1 MIEISDSCPKFLMM
15 NEIILDCD
23 LMRFPNSGL
32 YYYCQNLG
40 NQLGTIL
47 SHHRDERIRMYV
59 PRKAGRPF
67 NRAVHQV
74 TERPWHRFWQPF
86 MRNCRVWH
94 APFQSGR
101 IFPDRQKYQNVKI
114 LLTIHDLNFLHE
126 ERTPEEI
133 KNSIAHTQSLID
145 RSDALVC
152 ISEFTKGDVLRHC
165 DTGGKPLYVIHN
177 GRNALQAAGLATH
190 SYQPARP
197 FLFGMG
203 YVNRKK
209 NYKVLV
215 SLLRQN
221 KDIELLIAGRLDEP
235 DYIRSMQESAAECG
249 VSDRLKILGPVSENE
264 KAWYLSNCQA
274 FMHPSLAEGFGFPV
288 IEAMTFGKPV
298 FLSNTTSLPEIGG
311 DVAFYFSSFEPDHM
325 QNVFINGMQQY
336 GANGLSK
343 RIKMRGEQFSW
354 ERSAEK
360 YLEVYRSLY

>member
-1 MIEISDSCPKFLMM
+1 M
-15 NEIILDCD
+15 NEVILDCD

-40 NQLGTIL
+40 NQFGKIL
-47 SHHRDERIRMYV
+47 HPREDRIKMYV
-59 PRKAGRPF
+59 PAKAGRPF
-67 NRAVHQV
+67 NNAVRQV

-94 APFQSGR
+94 AAFQSGR
-101 IFPDRQKYQNVKI
+101 ILPDRQKHKNVKI

-126 ERTPEEI
+126 PRTDEEVR
-133 KNSIAHTQSLID
+133 NSINHTQKMINS
-145 RSDALVC
+145 SDAIVC
-152 ISEFTKGDVLRHC
+152 ISEFTKSDVLAHL
-165 DTGGKPLYVIHN
+165 DTGNKPVYVIHN
-177 GRNALQAAGLATH
+177 GKNVLQPAELTVN

-209 NYKVLV
+209 NYKVLL

-221 KDIELLIAGRLDEP
+221 NDIELLIAGCLDEP
-235 DYIRSMQESAAECG
+235 EYIRSMQQTATECG
-249 VSDRLKILGPVSENE
+249 VSDRLKILGPVTENE
-264 KAWYLSNCQA
+264 KTWYLSNCQA

-298 FLSNTTSLPEIGG
+298 FLSDTTSLPEIGG
-311 DVAFYFSSFEPDHM
+311 DVAFYFSSFEEDHM
-325 QNVFINGMQQY
+325 QNVFRQGMQQY

-343 RIKMRGEQFSW
+343 RIKMRGEQFCW
-354 ERSAEK
+354 EKSAKK